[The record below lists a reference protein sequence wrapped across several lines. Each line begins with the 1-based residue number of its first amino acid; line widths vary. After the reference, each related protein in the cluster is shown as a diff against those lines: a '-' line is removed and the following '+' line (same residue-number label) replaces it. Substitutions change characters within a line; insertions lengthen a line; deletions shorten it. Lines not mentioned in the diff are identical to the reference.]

1 MKRKKVITIEIER
14 DLVVNSRSRKV
25 NVVCPECG
33 TQVQATVTIEG
44 DEISHEAIEQ
54 QLLAISE
61 KGLLHAKHDSVSA
74 PVVRKVLTSSPKN
87 EAD

>member
-14 DLVVNSRSRKV
+14 DLVINSRSRKV
-25 NVVCPECG
+25 SVVCPECG

-44 DEISHEAIEQ
+44 DEISHEAIAA
-54 QLLAISE
+54 QLLAMSE
-61 KGLLHAKHDSVSA
+61 KGLLHARHDAVSA
-74 PVVRKVLTSSPKN
+74 SVVGNVLSLPSKN